1 MGGYLDY
8 SGLADRIAGG
18 VRMVPVRTPAGDFRV
33 WTKRVGNNPH
43 IKVLLLHGGPAATH
57 EYLESFDGWMP
68 HAGVEYYYYD
78 QLGSHYSDQPDDSS
92 LWDVERFVDEVEQV
106 RTALELG
113 SDNFFLYGHSWG
125 GLLALE
131 YALAHQEQLKGL
143 VISNMMASTP
153 AYNTYAERALMP
165 AMDHDALVEIKRLE
179 SAGRTDDPAYEALLM
194 EHFYVHH
201 ICRLPL
207 DAWPEPLMRSFAHLN
222 HPVYALMQGPS
233 ELGASGKLAQWDRTG
248 ELPQIK
254 VPTLVIGAEHDTMD
268 AHHLEWMASQFPN
281 GTYHHCPDGSHM
293 CFVDD
298 ADTYFA
304 GLVAFLDR
312 VDAQARGTR
321 P

>member
-1 MGGYLDY
+1 
-8 SGLADRIAGG
+8 
-18 VRMVPVRTPAGDFRV
+18 
-33 WTKRVGNNPH
+33 
-43 IKVLLLHGGPAATH
+43 
-57 EYLESFDGWMP
+57 
-68 HAGVEYYYYD
+68 
-78 QLGSHYSDQPDDSS
+78 
-92 LWDVERFVDEVEQV
+92 LWEVERFVEEVEQV
-106 RTALELG
+106 RTALGLG
-113 SDNFFLYGHSWG
+113 PDNFFLYGHSWG

-143 VISNMMASTP
+143 IVSNMMASTP
-153 AYNTYAERALMP
+153 AYNRYAERVLMP
-165 AMDHDALVEIKRLE
+165 AMDQDALGQIKRLE
-179 SAGRTDDPAYEALLM
+179 STGQTDDPAYEALLM

-207 DAWPEPLMRSFAHLN
+207 HEWPEPLVRSFAHLN
-222 HPVYALMQGPS
+222 QPVYTLMQGPS

-268 AHHLEWMASQFPN
+268 AQHLEWMASQFPN

-298 ADTYFA
+298 AETYFE
-304 GLVAFLDR
+304 GLAEFLHW
-312 VDAQARGTR
+312 VDAGAGGTR